1 MYKKLLVMALSAMI
15 STATYAQFEKN
26 KTYVGAA
33 LSSLNVTYSGS
44 DEKCLDL
51 MVKAGCFFYDNLLVT
66 GQASLVKHEGV
77 PEKYSCGIGGRY
89 YIVQNGIYLGV
100 SANYKHLCKGH
111 NDFQPS
117 AQVGYAFFISRTVT
131 IEPELYYEQSFKNH
145 RDYSTIGFRIGLGV
159 YL

>member
-1 MYKKLLVMALSAMI
+1 MYKKLMVMALSVMM
-15 STATYAQFEKN
+15 STATYAQFEKG

-33 LSSLNVTYSGS
+33 LSSLNLTYSGN
-44 DEKCLDL
+44 DKATLDASA
-51 MVKAGCFFYDNLLVT
+51 KAGYFVEDNILLTAQV
-66 GQASLVKHEGV
+66 GLRKQEEHQSS
-77 PEKYSCGIGGRY
+77 YSCGVGGRY
-89 YIVQNGIYLGV
+89 YIVQNGIYLGL
-100 SANYKHLCKGH
+100 SANYKHLYKGF

-131 IEPELYYEQSFKNH
+131 IEPEVYYEQSFKNH